1 MEMIKEECG
10 SSGPKNVL
18 AKISMKV
25 GGVLSASDACELPRD
40 EQQVSQ
46 VKRRLKYKSRSLGGQ
61 MQIMADD
68 GLSVVMQRAFMED
81 TSKQFVREMKTL
93 REPAI
98 VVGLDRQLD
107 DLVRFCTEK
116 EKFGILS
123 VDPTFSLGVFN
134 VTVVSY
140 RHLLLQSRRSD
151 NPPVFI
157 GPVMVHYKKSFATY
171 LFFATTLVGLRP
183 QLKNLRCFGTDRE
196 EALFEAFQRAFP
208 SSIHLTCWIHM
219 RRNILAK
226 VQELGISQS
235 TKQVIVADLFGKQ
248 VGTHYIEGLVDAREK
263 AQYSEGFA
271 KLSKKWESL
280 DASKSGPVHDFV
292 QWYSQYKSTIIQTT
306 MLQSI
311 RKEAGFGDPPELF
324 STNASESMNAVL
336 KNKVY
341 YKKSELPEF
350 LEKLKEVINEQER
363 EKLRGQLS
371 TVVNTGYSRV
381 PII

>member
-81 TSKQFVREMKTL
+81 TSKQFVRAMKTL

-107 DLVRFCTEK
+107 NLVRFCTEK
-116 EKFGILS
+116 DKFGILS
-123 VDPTFSLGVFN
+123 VDPTFSLGAFN

-140 RHLLLQSRRSD
+140 HHLLLQSRRSD

-171 LFFATTLVGLRP
+171 LFFASTL
-183 QLKNLRCFGTDRE
+183 
-196 EALFEAFQRAFP
+196 
-208 SSIHLTCWIHM
+208 
-219 RRNILAK
+219 
-226 VQELGISQS
+226 
-235 TKQVIVADLFGKQ
+235 
-248 VGTHYIEGLVDAREK
+248 
-263 AQYSEGFA
+263 
-271 KLSKKWESL
+271 
-280 DASKSGPVHDFV
+280 
-292 QWYSQYKSTIIQTT
+292 
-306 MLQSI
+306 
-311 RKEAGFGDPPELF
+311 
-324 STNASESMNAVL
+324 
-336 KNKVY
+336 
-341 YKKSELPEF
+341 
-350 LEKLKEVINEQER
+350 
-363 EKLRGQLS
+363 
-371 TVVNTGYSRV
+371 
-381 PII
+381 